1 MGNDGQLVRS
11 PTVVYFA
18 IQQKGD
24 SYAEPYK
31 GKRTDLCQKSV

>member
-18 IQQKGD
+18 IYQKGG

-31 GKRTDLCQKSV
+31 EQRTDLC

>member
-11 PTVVYFA
+11 PKVNIFL
-18 IQQKGD
+18 ILQRGG

-31 GKRTDLCQKSV
+31 EQRTDLC